1 MPHRKQ
7 MFDAVH
13 LVLPLSNS
21 QSLSIPG
28 ASLKPRVDFAYRL
41 FQFDLLGVPKSF
53 DFSRRTLG
61 NAPLSRRR
69 LVESLLA

>member
-53 DFSRRTLG
+53 DFQPLELWEMHRSRVSVW
-61 NAPLSRRR
+61 SR
-69 LVESLLA
+69 VC